1 MKKNGTLMTRLTALV
16 MMLALTAGASL
27 IVVAQTRIEAPRNR
41 YSVSDD
47 VNLGQ
52 QAAQQAE
59 QQLPI
64 LNDRYATDYLT
75 TLGRRLVD
83 GIPNEFEHP
92 EFRYTFKLV
101 NANELNAFALPG
113 GFTYVNRGLINA
125 ARNEGELAGVM
136 AHEIAHVA
144 LRHGTANASKAASP
158 KAQLPAIGGAILGAI
173 LGGTA
178 GGIAQTAGQLGSTA
192 IVTKYSREA
201 ETQADIL
208 GAQIMARAGYN
219 PRDLANMFR
228 TIQSQSG
235 GRGGGVEF
243 LSTHPDPGNRYE
255 RISREAELLRVDNRT
270 QNTVE
275 FDRLKSYLRGQPNA
289 RVNNRNGNGNT
300 SRGSRG
306 TYTGRVEYPSSRV
319 RTYSGGNLFRISV
332 PENWR
337 DAGAEGQVALFP
349 EGGVSEYEGREEF
362 THGTLIGVAQSQS
375 RGLQQATDEYVRGLL
390 QSNPNLRQQTRYQRG
405 TIDRRQALTATLA
418 GRSNVTGDNE
428 LVTIYTTLLENG
440 DLFYMIAI
448 APESDYRAYQNV
460 FANMVRSLQING

>member
-1 MKKNGTLMTRLTALV
+1 MKKNQTLMIRLTALV
-16 MMLALTAGASL
+16 MTLALVAVAPLGV
-27 IVVAQTRIEAPRNR
+27 IAQTRIEAPRNR

-47 VNLGQ
+47 VKLGQ

-75 TLGRRLVD
+75 TIGRRLVSA
-83 GIPNEFEHP
+83 IPGEFAHP
-92 EFRYTFKLV
+92 EFRYSFKLV

-178 GGIAQTAGQLGSTA
+178 GGIAQTAGQIGSTA
-192 IVTKYSREA
+192 IVTKYGREA

-235 GRGGGVEF
+235 GRGGVEF

-270 QNTVE
+270 QNSAE
-275 FDRLKSYLRGQPNA
+275 FERLKSYLRGQPNA
-289 RVNNRNGNGNT
+289 RANNRNGNGT
-300 SRGSRG
+300 TPRGSRG
-306 TYTGRVEYPSSRV
+306 TYTGRVEYPSSRF

-362 THGTLIGVAQSQS
+362 THGTLLGVAQSQS
-375 RGLQQATDEYVRGLL
+375 RDLQQATDEYVRGLL

-405 TIDRRQALTATLA
+405 TIDRRQALTATLS

-428 LVTIYTTLLENG
+428 YVTIYTTLLQNG

-460 FANMVRSLQING
+460 FANMIRSLQING

>member
-1 MKKNGTLMTRLTALV
+1 MKNETLTARLTALV
-16 MMLALTAGASL
+16 MTLALVVAAPL
-27 IVVAQTRIEAPRNR
+27 VVVAQTRIEAPRNR

-47 VNLGQ
+47 VKLGQ

-59 QQLPI
+59 RQLPI
-64 LNDRYATDYLT
+64 INDRYATDSLT
-75 TLGRRLVD
+75 TIGRRLVNA
-83 GIPNEFEHP
+83 IPGEFNHP
-92 EFRYTFKLV
+92 EFRYSFKLV
-101 NANELNAFALPG
+101 NARELNAFALPG
-113 GFTYVNRGLINA
+113 GFTYVNRGLIEA

-178 GGIAQTAGQLGSTA
+178 GGIAQTAGQIGSTA

-208 GAQIMARAGYN
+208 GAQIMARAGYD

-255 RISREAELLRVDNRT
+255 RISREAALLRVDNRV
-270 QNTVE
+270 QNTAE
-275 FDRLKSYLRGQPNA
+275 FNRLKSYLRGQPNA
-289 RVNNRNGNGNT
+289 RTTGGTT

-306 TYTGRVEYPSSRV
+306 TYTGRVEYPSSRF
-319 RTYSGGNLFRISV
+319 RTYNGGNLFRVSV

-349 EGGVSEYEGREEF
+349 DGGVSEYEGREEF
-362 THGTLIGVAQSQS
+362 THGTLIGVAQAQA

-390 QSNPNLRQQTRYQRG
+390 QGNPNLRQQTRYQRG
-405 TIDRRQALTATLA
+405 TIDRRQALTATLV

-428 LVTIYTTLLENG
+428 YVTIYTTLLQNG

-448 APESDYRAYQNV
+448 APERDYRAYQNV